1 MNSVTSSGGR
11 RTTRACF
18 ECKTKKRRC
27 THPTN
32 EPGTSSP
39 ELADARLADIGSLQ
53 HDEVSNIQ
61 HFNFSLI
68 LFTHKLTDPT
78 FPITPPMP
86 PKKKSRKTPKSS
98 KNVYDGLPT
107 VSDISKR
114 IASASMESAP
124 EMPEHPTDNLDGSA
138 RLGIHSVFSRELE
151 GRINQMQAEQNAARL
166 AFEEAMIAIQASI
179 HSATDVVK
187 LVDDWKEA
195 WEKGQ

>member
-53 HDEVSNIQ
+53 HDE
-61 HFNFSLI
+61 
-68 LFTHKLTDPT
+68 LTDPT

-98 KNVYDGLPT
+98 KNGYDNLPT
-107 VSDISKR
+107 VSGISTR
-114 IASASMESAP
+114 IVSASMEPAP
-124 EMPEHPTDNLDGSA
+124 EMPEHPTDNLEGSA
-138 RLGIHSVFSRELE
+138 RLGIHSVFSRDLE
-151 GRINQMQAEQNAARL
+151 RRINQMQAEQNAARL
-166 AFEEAMIAIQASI
+166 AFEEAMIAVQASI

-187 LVDDWKEA
+187 LVEDWKEA